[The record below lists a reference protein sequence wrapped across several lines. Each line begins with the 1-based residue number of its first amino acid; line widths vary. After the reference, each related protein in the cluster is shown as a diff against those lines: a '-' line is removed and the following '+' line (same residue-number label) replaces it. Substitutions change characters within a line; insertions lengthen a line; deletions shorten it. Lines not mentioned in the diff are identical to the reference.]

1 MKKHLLVLLSLFIAA
16 LTVQAERIS
25 QEDAALVANNFMN
38 VASATGVKK
47 SVQPMKLKKAASAT
61 ENQYYVYENA
71 NGEGWV
77 IVAADDAIAPI
88 LAYSKTGQFRTDN
101 MPLNIRKWL
110 GKYDNFIKKVVTDG
124 VVASEEAQAQWK
136 KLRKGLPDDPAG
148 TIVVGP
154 LVQTQWDQGSPYNDM
169 CPSDGSSRAATGCV
183 ATAMA
188 QVMKYWEW
196 PVQGTGS
203 HTYQPLDEETGK
215 ASTVYGQQTANFG
228 ATTYDWANMKKKHT
242 TKDTQAQKT
251 AIATLLYHCGVGV
264 EMMYGPSS
272 GAYTG
277 LIDGLYGDIP
287 CAENA
292 LKTYFGYNSSTIA
305 SYLRDGY
312 KDDESGYVWRQPI
325 SDANWMAMLKKEL
338 DNKRPI
344 MYAGAGDVGGHSF
357 ICDGYDSENYFHFN
371 WGWSGHNDGWYLLS
385 NVAPGS
391 GGIGGGSYDF
401 NEEQDIIIG
410 IIPDKPNRPDVNVTW
425 MADGQQFDKTV
436 ASSGILSLPT
446 NTPANCESGK
456 VFKGWTP
463 TQNYESEAT
472 APTYVKAGEILDADA
487 TYYAVYASKSEGAEN
502 TTTVSM
508 ESIGD
513 VKGSSNG
520 FGFTSAKGSGSSNP
534 TYNSTAK
541 DLRLY
546 AGNTLIIDAD
556 YAMTKIVFNISA
568 QGLKR
573 LAPITANV
581 GTIATQASGDTEVTW
596 TGSAT
601 SVTFT
606 VGAKADYGTDGSSK
620 AGQLDFT
627 SVDITA
633 IGGATYSNFSTAC
646 GAAVVCELTGIELN
660 TDKVQKEFV
669 IGSTFNYDGLVV
681 TASYSNCGSKTVTP
695 KSVSTPDMSAA
706 GKKTVTVTYEEN
718 SVSKTATY
726 EINVKEVVKHTITY
740 VSCGNEFTKQLY
752 NDGEA
757 LALPDPAPEAQTG
770 KVFYGWIAE
779 EQYTGSTAPTLIEAG
794 APVEADATY
803 YAVFATVGEGGGAGS
818 TTTVVMENIAAASGT
833 NSGFT
838 FEAGGSGT
846 AATYNTGFKDARY
859 YAGNTLTIS
868 CTNEMTKIVFK
879 LSTQGLKRLAP
890 ITASEGEIATQTAGD
905 EIVTWSGSA
914 TSVTFTVGAKADYGS
929 DGNSKAGQLDFTSVD
944 ITTGGGG
951 SSYSNYS
958 TTCDAVVVCELTGI
972 TLSTDNVQKEFTVGD
987 KFSTNGLEVTANYS
1001 NCESKLVTDWT
1012 VSTPDMNKAGEQTIT
1027 VTYEGKTATYKINVK
1042 EIIKFTVTYIS
1053 CGDEFATQEYNEG
1066 ENLVL
1071 PDPAPG
1077 ANAGKAFYGWI
1088 ATEHYTGTAAPTLIE
1103 AGGEVKADAVYYAVY
1118 KK

>member
-1 MKKHLLVLLSLFIAA
+1 MKKHLLVLLSLLIAVM
-16 LTVQAERIS
+16 TVQAERIS

-77 IVAADDAIAPI
+77 MVAANDVAHPI
-88 LAYSKTGQFRTDN
+88 LAYSETGQFRTDN
-101 MPLNIRKWL
+101 QPANLKVWLNGYNKQ
-110 GKYDNFIKKVVTDG
+110 IKRAEQDG
-124 VVASEEAQAQWK
+124 LVAPESIQQEWK
-136 KLRKGLPDDPAG
+136 NLRKGARKAQA
-148 TIVVGP
+148 TEVVAP
-154 LVQTQWDQGSPYNDM
+154 LIKTGWDQDAPFWNL
-169 CPSDGSSRAATGCV
+169 CPKKSGTNCYTGCV

-188 QVMKYWEW
+188 QVMNYWQW
-196 PVQGTGS
+196 PVKGTGS
-203 HTYQPLDEETGK
+203 H
-215 ASTVYGQQTANFG
+215 SVTVSGTKYTVNFG
-228 ATTYDWANMKKKHT
+228 NTTYDWANMLDRY
-242 TKDTQAQKT
+242 DTGSPTNAQKN
-251 AIATLLYHCGVGV
+251 AVATLMYHCGVACDM
-264 EMMYGPSS
+264 EYGTADEGGS
-272 GAYTG
+272 GAWT
-277 LIDGLYGDIP
+277 IDYNGYYSGKGEM
-287 CAENA
+287 CAEKA
-292 LKTYFGYNSSTIA
+292 LTQFFGYNTETVIG
-305 SYLRDGY
+305 YYRDGG
-312 KDDESGYVWRQPI
+312 SGMKTWTKAEWI
-325 SDANWMAMLKKEL
+325 AMLKGEL
-338 DNKRPI
+338 DAARPI
-344 MYAGAGDVGGHSF
+344 MYAGVGCDDPNDNNSCYGHSF
-357 ICDGYDSENYFHFN
+357 VCDGYDSNNLFHFN
-371 WGWSGHNDGWYLLS
+371 FGWTNWCDGYYDIDALETTD
-385 NVAPGS
+385 PGS
-391 GGIGGGSYDF
+391 GGGNGNYSLD
-401 NEEQDIIIG
+401 QDVIVG
-410 IIPDKPNRPDVNVTW
+410 IMPPGKDVNVTW

-436 ASSGILSLPT
+436 ASSGILSLPAS
-446 NTPANCESGK
+446 NPANCESGK
-456 VFKGWTP
+456 VFVGWTAS
-463 TQNYESEAT
+463 QNYESEST
-472 APTYVKAGEILDADA
+472 APTFVKAGEFLDADA
-487 TYYAVYASKSEGAEN
+487 TFYAVYANAEGGSASV
-502 TTTVSM
+502 TTTVVM
-508 ESIGD
+508 ENIAAASGTSGD
-513 VKGSSNG
+513 
-520 FGFTSAKGSGSSNP
+520 FTFEAGGSGTAA
-534 TYNSTAK
+534 TYNTTGK
-541 DLRLY
+541 DARYY
-546 AGNTLIIDAD
+546 AGNTLTISCANE
-556 YAMTKIVFNISA
+556 MTKIVFKLSA

-573 LAPITANV
+573 LAPITASV
-581 GTIATQASGDTEVTW
+581 GTIATQATGDETVTW
-596 TGSAT
+596 EGSAT

-606 VGAKADYGTDGSSK
+606 VGAKADYGSDGNSK

-627 SVDITA
+627 SVDITTG
-633 IGGATYSNFSTAC
+633 GGATYSNYSTAC
-646 GAAVVCELTGIELN
+646 GAAVVCELTGIVLN

-669 IGSTFNYDGLVV
+669 IGSTFNYNGLVV
-681 TASYSNCGSKTVTP
+681 TANYSNCSSKTVTP
-695 KSVSTPDMSAA
+695 KSVSTPDLSAA

-726 EINVKEVVKHTITY
+726 EITVKEVVKHNVTF
-740 VSCGNEFTKQLY
+740 VSCGSEFTKQVY

-770 KVFYGWIAE
+770 KAFYGWIE
-779 EQYTGSTAPTLIEAG
+779 DEQYTGSTAPTLIKAG

-833 NSGFT
+833 SGDFT

-846 AATYNTGFKDARY
+846 AAAYNTTGKDARY

-868 CTNEMTKIVFK
+868 CANEMTKIVFK

-890 ITASEGEIATQTAGD
+890 ITASDGEIATQASGD
-905 EIVTWSGSA
+905 ETVTWTGSA
-914 TSVTFTVGAKADYGS
+914 KSVTFTVGAKADYGS

-1027 VTYEGKTATYKINVK
+1027 ITYEGKTATYKINVK

-1053 CGDEFATQEYNEG
+1053 CGDEFTTQEYNEG
-1066 ENLVL
+1066 ENLIL

-1088 ATEHYTGTAAPTLIE
+1088 AEEQYTGSTAPTLIE
-1103 AGGEVKADAVYYAVY
+1103 AGAPVKANATYYAVF
-1118 KK
+1118 K